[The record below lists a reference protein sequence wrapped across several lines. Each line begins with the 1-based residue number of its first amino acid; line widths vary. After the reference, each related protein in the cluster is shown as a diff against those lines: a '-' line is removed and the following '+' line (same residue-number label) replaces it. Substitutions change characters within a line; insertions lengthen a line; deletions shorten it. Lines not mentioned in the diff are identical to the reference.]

1 MDMNKVLNELD
12 ALFAKNDLDGV
23 RKFLT
28 EQYEIAKNEDDFGAR
43 LSLANEMVGFYREM
57 TSFEKAREIISDME
71 ELLKDKRVA
80 GTVEEGTSLLNI
92 ANTYRAMGR
101 FEESRS
107 MYDRAEQL
115 YKGTLEENDFRL
127 ASLYNNVS
135 LLYQAQECYERA
147 EASLLSA
154 LEIAKNHPEA
164 EVETAITYTN
174 LGQLYL
180 QGKGNDPEKA
190 EGYLKQAEELFEK
203 GDKQDYHYC
212 GCANALGT
220 LYFMK
225 GEYDGAVKYY
235 EEALLNMHNTA
246 GATENFDTIRENLMS
261 AYEKA
266 GIKTYDNTMDL
277 CEAYYE
283 KYGKPMI
290 HEKFPQ
296 YEDKIAVGLCGEGS
310 ECFGFDDELS
320 LDHDCGPRFCM
331 WITDEVF
338 EEIGMA
344 LQKEYEKLPKI
355 FAGSVLKRTPMG
367 GSRDGV
373 HTIDNFYSQF
383 LERPELPESREDWWS
398 LDGHDLATATNG
410 RVFVDKAG
418 IFTAIREYLLK
429 YYPRDV
435 WIERIATSLIYCAQ
449 SGQYNYPR
457 MMARGDYVTARL
469 ALSEYMKHIMDV
481 VFLLNR
487 VYPPYYKWQH
497 SAMARLSILPEV
509 GDILTAI
516 CDMEDQREAWK
527 GVKYG
532 NNVNEK
538 DMIAVTIEIIAKLI
552 VDQLQKMGL
561 SECDVLYLER
571 QAVEVLRFIK
581 EE

>member
-12 ALFAKNDLDGV
+12 ALFAKNDLNGV
-23 RKFLT
+23 GKFLK
-28 EQYEIAKNEDDFGAR
+28 EQYEIAKSEDDFGAR

-57 TSFEKAREIISDME
+57 TAFDKAQEIITDME
-71 ELLKDKRVA
+71 ELLKDERVA

-101 FEESRS
+101 FEDSKS
-107 MYDRAEQL
+107 VYDRAAQL
-115 YKGTLEENDFRL
+115 YEGTLEENDFRL

-135 LLYQAQECYERA
+135 LLYQAQECYEQA
-147 EASLLSA
+147 EDSLLSA
-154 LEIAKNHPEA
+154 LKIAKNHPEA
-164 EVETAITYTN
+164 EVEIAITYTN
-174 LGQLYL
+174 LGQLCL
-180 QGKGNDPEKA
+180 QGKGNDPAKA
-190 EGYLKQAEELFEK
+190 EAYLKQAEELFEK

-266 GIKTYDNTMDL
+266 GMKTYDNTMDL

-290 HEKFPQ
+290 HEKFPE

-383 LERPELPESREDWWS
+383 LERPELPETREDWWC

-410 RVFVDKAG
+410 RVFVDKQG

-487 VYPPYYKWQH
+487 TYPPYYKWQH

-527 GVKYG
+527 DVKYG
-532 NNVNEK
+532 SNVNEK

-552 VDQLQKMGL
+552 VDQ
-561 SECDVLYLER
+561 
-571 QAVEVLRFIK
+571 
-581 EE
+581 